1 MNTYINYMRLLIPN
15 LDEHIR
21 SASDQPTTTKD
32 KDKTDKDK
40 EQGRSKSSDGRES
53 RAAESPGSSASA
65 SSADS
70 PITTEFDDLERIST
84 IPESPVYLN
93 ALLGRLFFD
102 FLRSQHW
109 KEVIMGVIQK
119 KLTILKKPPFLEE
132 LIIKDLYLG
141 STFPNIHR

>member
-1 MNTYINYMRLLIPN
+1 MNTYINYMRLLIPD

-21 SASDQPTTTKD
+21 CASDQPTTTKD

-40 EQGRSKSSDGRES
+40 DKEQGRSKSSDGRQS
-53 RAAESPGSSASA
+53 RAAESPASSA

-70 PITTEFDDLERIST
+70 PITTEFDDIERIST
-84 IPESPVYLN
+84 VPESPVYLN

-132 LIIKDLYLG
+132 LIIKDLFLG
-141 STFPNIHR
+141 STFPIIHR